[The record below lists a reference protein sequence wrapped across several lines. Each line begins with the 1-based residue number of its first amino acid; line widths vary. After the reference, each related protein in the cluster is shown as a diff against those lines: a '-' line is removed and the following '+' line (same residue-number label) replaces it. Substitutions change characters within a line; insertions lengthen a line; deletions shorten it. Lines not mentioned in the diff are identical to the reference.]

1 MVRLRIIMRGSEQCV
16 RLIWSVIVLR
26 WSYTDFRFRAAM
38 PRIKSSQI
46 HSSRAV
52 AGRGLV
58 YGGHAGAYHHTT
70 SVDPGP
76 PCVFK
81 VMRGALSQ
89 AGLFE
94 SSFILAQKPPT
105 FVPLA
110 AAQLGAAPAPTS
122 SRGAYDA
129 EGTREC
135 NSGLCRKLRLGSCLR
150 NILLIEVILDGH
162 VGCGTATRGAAH
174 LPQTYFV
181 VSSELEWRPM
191 A

>member
-1 MVRLRIIMRGSEQCV
+1 MRSSDLRDRPPG
-16 RLIWSVIVLR
+16 
-26 WSYTDFRFRAAM
+26 WSYTDFRFRAM

-46 HSSRAV
+46 HSSQAV
-52 AGRGLV
+52 AGRRLE
-58 YGGHAGAYHHTT
+58 YGGHTT
-70 SVDPGP
+70 TPGSIILRVLTPMSP

-135 NSGLCRKLRLGSCLR
+135 NSGLCRKLRLGSCLG
-150 NILLIEVILDGH
+150 NILLIEVTLEGH

>member
-1 MVRLRIIMRGSEQCV
+1 MRSSDLRNRPPS
-16 RLIWSVIVLR
+16 
-26 WSYTDFRFRAAM
+26 WSYTDFRFRAM

-52 AGRGLV
+52 AGRGLE
-58 YGGHAGAYHHTT
+58 YGGHDAGVYHHTT

-89 AGLFE
+89 AGLFLC
-94 SSFILAQKPPT
+94 SFILAQNPRHLPQQ
-105 FVPLA
+105 PRA
-110 AAQLGAAPAPTS
+110 RS
-122 SRGAYDA
+122 SSCSDGVSGSCDA
-129 EGTREC
+129 EGNREC
-135 NSGLCRKLRLGSCLR
+135 NPGFCRRLRLGGCIR